1 MRVTELKGFKPGGQ
15 VGEGPGRRLNCLNKE
30 KADVPSWLSGLRIW
44 QLSLP
49 WLGSLLQH
57 GFDLWPQNF
66 CMLQVWPK
74 KKKKKGGGQTIAGR
88 SECFREEMRL

>member
-1 MRVTELKGFKPGGQ
+1 MLQSSFHQCSTLPCLRERCVRVTELKGFKPGGQ
-15 VGEGPGRRLNCLNKE
+15 VGEGPGRQLNCLNKE

-66 CMLQVWPK
+66 CKLW
-74 KKKKKGGGQTIAGR
+74 A
-88 SECFREEMRL
+88 